1 MYRMEERQ
9 ELADADTKESSN
21 QESNEEESM
30 LRIKLPVMA
39 IAFACM
45 MGGTNAQDMTE
56 AETELYEAA
65 RSEGSLTWYVS
76 QTTTE
81 FADGMCA
88 LFMKRYEGVRCDVVR
103 ASGQVVFQ
111 RIQQELQAGALQA
124 DVMST
129 NDDGQMARLKQQD
142 ALAQYAPEN
151 LEHMVP
157 IMREMAD
164 PENYWI
170 TSGVSPLVISYNT
183 NLVTEE
189 EAPKNWTDLLDPKW
203 KNQVAIGHPGFSG
216 SVGLWTVM
224 MEDLYGWEYF
234 EKLEENAPQ
243 IGRSVADGHN
253 LVVSGERKVALAPL
267 SLVESEARNGGSPIA
282 PVFPTDGALVPPSAT
297 AVLADAPHPNA
308 ARLFVNFLIGPEI
321 SEFFAADFRY
331 PLRADVPAAEGMRP
345 LDSYP
350 TISIDTEKALERVPE
365 VQGKF
370 RDTFGI

>member
-1 MYRMEERQ
+1 MTC
-9 ELADADTKESSN
+9 LKSIAAAA
-21 QESNEEESM
+21 
-30 LRIKLPVMA
+30 LIVALPL
-39 IAFACM
+39 
-45 MGGTNAQDMTE
+45 GGAAAGEMTA

-65 RSEGSLTWYVS
+65 KGEGTITWYVS

-81 FADGMCA
+81 FADGICA
-88 LFMKRYEGVRCDVVR
+88 QFIERYPGVGCNAVR

-129 NDDGQMARLKQQD
+129 NDDGQMYRLKEQN

-157 IMREMAD
+157 AMREMAD

-170 TSGVSPLVISYNT
+170 TSGVSPLVIAYNT
-183 NLVTEE
+183 RLVSEE
-189 EAPKNWTDLLDPKW
+189 EAPKNWTDLYDPKW

-224 MEDLYGWEYF
+224 IEDLYGWEFF

-253 LVVSGERKVALAPL
+253 LVVTGERKVALAPL
-267 SLVESEARNGGSPIA
+267 SLIEADARGKNSPIA
-282 PVFPTDGALVPPSAT
+282 AVFPEDGALMPPSVT
-297 AVLADAPHPNA
+297 GVMSDAPHPNA
-308 ARLFVNFLIGPEI
+308 ARLFVNFILGPEI
-321 SEFFAADFRY
+321 SEYLASDYRY
-331 PLRADVPAAEGMRP
+331 PLREGVPLAEGMRP
-345 LDSYP
+345 LDSYRTNVIP
-350 TISIDTEKALERVPE
+350 IEEGMARVPE
-365 VQGKF
+365 IQTKF
-370 RDTFGI
+370 RNTFGI